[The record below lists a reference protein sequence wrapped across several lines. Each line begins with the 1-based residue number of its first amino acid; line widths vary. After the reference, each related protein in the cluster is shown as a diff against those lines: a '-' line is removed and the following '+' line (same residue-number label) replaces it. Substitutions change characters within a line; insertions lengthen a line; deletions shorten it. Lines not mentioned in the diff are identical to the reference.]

1 MKTAGKDRGFTLV
14 ELTIVVAIIGIL
26 AAIAIP
32 NFQKFTEKAR
42 EAAAISDI
50 HSIALTLKG
59 IMVDNAYTLPDDISS
74 LTLRDGLPARDPWG
88 NAYRYAPIYGRTT
101 EEIKKSDY
109 IRKNKKEH
117 PINSDFDLYSMG
129 PDGSCKAA
137 LTAKASQDDVIRA
150 NDGAFLGRASTYTKT
165 YDKDP

>member
-1 MKTAGKDRGFTLV
+1 MDSAGEDNGFTLV
-14 ELTIVVAIIGIL
+14 ELTIAVAIIGIL

-32 NFQKFTEKAR
+32 NFRQFTEKAR
-42 EAAAISDI
+42 EAAA
-50 HSIALTLKG
+50 
-59 IMVDNAYTLPDDISS
+59 LPDDISS

-88 NAYRYAPIYGRTT
+88 NAYRYAPVYGRTP
-101 EEIKKSDY
+101 EEIKKSES

-129 PDGSCKAA
+129 PDGLSKPA
-137 LTAKASQDDVIRA
+137 LTAKASQDDIIRA
-150 NDGAFLGRASTYTKT
+150 NDGAFLGRASAYTNT

>member
-1 MKTAGKDRGFTLV
+1 MNSAGADKGFTLV

-32 NFQKFTEKAR
+32 NFRQFTEKAR

-59 IMVDNAYTLPDDISS
+59 IMADNDAALPDDISS

-88 NAYRYAPIYGRTT
+88 NAYRYAPIYGRT
-101 EEIKKSDY
+101 EAEIKKSKF
-109 IRKNKKEH
+109 IRKNKKDH

-129 PDGSCKAA
+129 PNGTSNAA
-137 LTAKASQDDVIRA
+137 LTAKASQDDIIRA
-150 NDGAFLGRASTYTKT
+150 NDGAFLGKVSTYTKT